1 MTIVEARP
9 SGGVSLSPAPI
20 DRLIG
25 RDDELSVVRLVA
37 ERARSGRA
45 KGVAVV
51 GTAGVGKTYF
61 VRHAIDSLDAARTFR
76 ITCRA
81 GSDGGFRRMCDN
93 LAIGA
98 SVPVDAAAR
107 EAHDVLVAEA
117 RNDFIVVSVDDLH
130 WADAGTLTLVEHL
143 VDTID
148 AGGGAERLLLM
159 VAAREVASAFRTQRL
174 VGDPSFLRVA
184 LASFDELTVADYVE
198 LETGLRPDPTFA
210 RELVERTGGN
220 PLHLRVWLESQGDG
234 MITTGVYAARVRELL
249 PQAHRVVT
257 GIAMYGEP
265 VPASLLRLLGGSDDL
280 SEPTINELRGL
291 VSEGPEGWWFVHP
304 EIHREVYE
312 STPVTERSRW
322 HGWIAQHLLDTVLP
336 SSQRSVRV
344 ERHLRNSPAAD
355 PTVRL
360 ASSLEAGAAALALGT
375 WDYAADAYRFAALR
389 LDASDM
395 APLAKIAHHLAIG
408 QAFSLDSRPNE
419 ALDQFWRAHVLA
431 EGVGDRDHDG
441 EALVRAVRCRLS
453 RELDSRAW
461 PEVAS
466 LRRWIADNRL
476 SPHVVEALVT
486 LADVEYAA
494 ERFDEGAR
502 CCELAQQ
509 AAGAE
514 ERPSRPHA
522 LVAYASGLQKMGR
535 LEVAAA
541 ADCFDRAGEFATGLN
556 DDVLESW
563 WRVRLAVAAHAAG
576 DARLTS
582 ALGGAIR
589 HCTTTGRWGDA
600 ALVSGVAASAAA
612 AVGGTDVGQ
621 HGRNGLRYLR
631 RSGYLAAAHVL
642 IPAVVHD
649 QAVRGRRADT
659 DALIA
664 DVEARGI
671 RLPWW
676 LRPMS
681 ALTCGDNDRASAYLA
696 SRSSLRVP
704 RSLGVNTV
712 GASAASAVLAA
723 AGLVPPSAEI
733 VRDLQ
738 TAAQRGLVWLLG
750 WPMTV
755 ARAAGLALAAVG
767 EPQAAD
773 AWFVMALEEAERVG
787 ARLEHAVTLLDRAEY
802 GLAPDPARDVL
813 EVLRTASELGAVSV
827 ESRSRRVLSLRP
839 SSPPNPATDI
849 ERTFLYTDIVSST
862 ALNVAVGNEVFVS
875 LLRDHNAVVR
885 SRSIEQGGIVFHN
898 TGDGYGV
905 WFGSARAA
913 WQAAHA
919 IHRDLASRPTLG
931 ADGTAL
937 TVRIGIAQ
945 GRAVVLENDLFGVDV
960 VRTVRIC
967 SHARRNETALDES
980 TWSQLTSPDKARF
993 QPVYSVSLKG
1003 IPRPE
1008 TLYVTSPDSETSQY

>member
-9 SGGVSLSPAPI
+9 SGGVSLSPAPNG
-20 DRLIG
+20 RLIG
-25 RDDELSVVRLVA
+25 RDDELSVVRLAA

-45 KGVAVV
+45 KGVAVL
-51 GTAGVGKTYF
+51 GAAGVGKTSF
-61 VRHAIDSLDAARTFR
+61 VRYVSDSLDAARTFR

-81 GSDGGFRRMCDN
+81 GSDSGFRRLCGN
-93 LAIGA
+93 FAIGA

-107 EAHDVLVAEA
+107 EAHGVLVAEA
-117 RNDFIVVSVDDLH
+117 RNDFTVVSVDDLH

-143 VDTID
+143 LDTID
-148 AGGGAERLLLM
+148 ASGGGERLLLLI
-159 VAAREVASAFRTQRL
+159 AAREVASASRTNRL
-174 VGDPSFLRVA
+174 VDDPAFVRVA
-184 LASFDELTVADYVE
+184 LAPFDELTVADFVE

-210 RELVERTGGN
+210 RELVDRTGGN
-220 PLHLRVWLESQGDG
+220 PLRLRVWLESHGEG
-234 MITTGVYAARVRELL
+234 TITTGVYAARTRELL

-257 GIAMYGEP
+257 GIAIYGEP
-265 VPASLLRLLGGSDDL
+265 VPASLLRLLGGGDEL
-280 SEPTINELRGL
+280 SETTINELRGL

-312 STPVTERSRW
+312 STPVAERSRW
-322 HGWIAQHLLDTVLP
+322 HGWIAQHLLDTVVP

-344 ERHLRNSPAAD
+344 ERHLRHSRTAD

-360 ASSLEAGAAALALGT
+360 ALSLEAGAAALALGT
-375 WDYAADAYRFAALR
+375 WDYAADAYNFAASR
-389 LDASDM
+389 LDATDM
-395 APLAKIAHHLAIG
+395 PSSAKIAHHLAIG
-408 QAFSLDSRPNE
+408 QAFSLDSRPGE

-431 EGVGDRDHDG
+431 EDSGDREDDG

-453 RELDSRAW
+453 GELDSRAW
-461 PEVAS
+461 PEVAP
-466 LRRWIADNRL
+466 LRRWIVDNPL
-476 SPHVVEALVT
+476 SPRVVEALVT

-502 CCELAQQ
+502 CCERAQQ
-509 AAGAE
+509 AAGPE

-556 DDVLESW
+556 DDVLDSW

-576 DARLTS
+576 EGRSTDAI
-582 ALGGAIR
+582 AGAVR

-600 ALVSGVAASAAA
+600 ALVSGIAAAAAA
-612 AVGGTDVGQ
+612 AVGATEIGH

-631 RSGYLAAAHVL
+631 RSGYPAAAHVL
-642 IPAVVHD
+642 IPAIVHD
-649 QAVRGRRADT
+649 QAVRGRRAET
-659 DALIA
+659 DSLIA
-664 DVEARGI
+664 DMESRGI
-671 RLPWW
+671 RLSWW

-681 ALTCGDNDRASAYLA
+681 ALTCGDNDRAAAYLA
-696 SRSSLRVP
+696 SRTSPRVS

-712 GASAASAVLAA
+712 GAAAASAVLAA
-723 AGLVPPSAEI
+723 AGLLPPSAETA
-733 VRDLQ
+733 RDLQ

-755 ARAAGLALAAVG
+755 ARAAGLALAALG

-773 AWFVMALEEAERVG
+773 AWFAMALEEAARVG

-802 GLAPDPARDVL
+802 GLAHDPARDVL
-813 EVLRTASELGAVSV
+813 NVLRTASELGAVSV
-827 ESRSRRVLSLRP
+827 ESRARRVLSLRP
-839 SSPPNPATDI
+839 SSPPNPANDI
-849 ERTFLYTDIVSST
+849 DRTFLYTDIVSST
-862 ALNVAVGNEVFVS
+862 ALNVAVGNDVFVS

-885 SRSIEQGGIVFHN
+885 TRSIEQGGVVFHN

-913 WQAAHA
+913 WQAARA
-919 IHRDLASRPTLG
+919 IHRDLANRPRLG
-931 ADGTAL
+931 TDGTAL

-967 SHARRNETALDES
+967 SHANQNETALDES
-980 TWSQLTSPDKARF
+980 AWTQLTSPDQARF
-993 QPVYSVSLKG
+993 QPVYSVALKG

-1008 TLYVTSPDSETSQY
+1008 TLYVTSPDSATSQY